1 MLFLPGRGCYF
12 NPKQSGLQTRH
23 HGEYQINCFAV
34 RHAWK
39 SPCVSSSHCTDWS
52 FPITQWHSRRK
63 ANQSVQVSGPT
74 QTHLRPR
81 NAPHTMHVKCWTSC
95 QRTCPLDFYVVRAKM
110 AQLVPLGLLKMGL
123 RPALPLIAIQ
133 LEFVCRRQM
142 WNAFSNPISPEHWR
156 WIWKAAIR
164 KIENAVILSKFAL
177 LSSLEHRDQVHLFH
191 KNHILSWA
199 TCFHVLS
206 NNTPALFLCWVQVAA
221 SGYPSF
227 CIGHL

>member
-63 ANQSVQVSGPT
+63 ANQSMQVSGPT
-74 QTHLRPR
+74 QTHLWPR
-81 NAPHTMHVKCWTSC
+81 NAPHTMRVKCWTSC
-95 QRTCPLDFYVVRAKM
+95 RWMCPLDFYAVRAKM

-123 RPALPLIAIQ
+123 RAPLDCHSAGVRLPQTNVKCFLQSYFPGTLALD
-133 LEFVCRRQM
+133 LESR
-142 WNAFSNPISPEHWR
+142 H
-156 WIWKAAIR
+156 
-164 KIENAVILSKFAL
+164 
-177 LSSLEHRDQVHLFH
+177 
-191 KNHILSWA
+191 
-199 TCFHVLS
+199 
-206 NNTPALFLCWVQVAA
+206 
-221 SGYPSF
+221 
-227 CIGHL
+227 